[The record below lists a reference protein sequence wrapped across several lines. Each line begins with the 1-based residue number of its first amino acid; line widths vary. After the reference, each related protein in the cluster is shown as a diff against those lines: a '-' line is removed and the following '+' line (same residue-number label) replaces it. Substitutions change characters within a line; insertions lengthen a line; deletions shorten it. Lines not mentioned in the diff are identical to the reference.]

1 MIRSLLSRPL
11 DTLREAWLAWRFY
24 QENEVIRADPYSL
37 TERSP
42 VRIEGSRQEPPQRID
57 QVQED
62 PPECEPYL
70 GQQCASR
77 QYLFSVEEAALHGG
91 LPFPIDSEGRVLW
104 EMLAPRT
111 ELPPNH
117 ISIQG
122 LRSQNEQL
130 PVKSFDRPVVAPY
143 TKHRPN
149 YFHWLFDGIGR
160 LQLLEKAGY
169 DLSEFCYVLRAPLT
183 AWQRDTLRGIGVPLD
198 KCHTFEWFD
207 FRVDRMVVLPCP
219 WNRRRYSV
227 SNMNWMRE
235 RFRGAF
241 CDPEFEARP
250 ANQKIFIKRRDSEG
264 RSILNRPEL
273 MPLIKEAGFEDV
285 YLGDLTFPQQVRL
298 FSQADTILG
307 AHGAGLANMVF
318 SDDAHIVE
326 IFFGER
332 PMFYWLMARSRGFEY
347 QWIDATVGE
356 GERGEQ
362 RPNGTLDRSEL
373 RTVLSKA
380 L

>member
-1 MIRSLLSRPL
+1 
-11 DTLREAWLAWRFY
+11 
-24 QENEVIRADPYSL
+24 
-37 TERSP
+37 
-42 VRIEGSRQEPPQRID
+42 
-57 QVQED
+57 
-62 PPECEPYL
+62 
-70 GQQCASR
+70 
-77 QYLFSVEEAALHGG
+77 
-91 LPFPIDSEGRVLW
+91 
-104 EMLAPRT
+104 MLAPRT

-117 ISIQG
+117 ISIQA
-122 LRSQNEQL
+122 LRSKSEQL
-130 PVKSFDRPVVAPY
+130 PVKSFDRPVVVPY

-160 LQLLEKAGY
+160 LQLLEKAGH
-169 DLSEFCYVLRAPLT
+169 DLSEFCYVFREPLT
-183 AWQRDTLRGIGVPLD
+183 SWQRDTLRGIEVPLD

-235 RFRGAF
+235 RFRGAY
-241 CDPEFEARP
+241 CDPELEARP
-250 ANQKIFIKRRDSEG
+250 ANRKIFIKRRDSEG
-264 RSILNRPEL
+264 RSILNRSEL
-273 MPLIKEAGFEDV
+273 MPLIKEAGFEAV
-285 YLGDLTFPQQVRL
+285 YLSDLTFPQQVRL
-298 FSQADTILG
+298 FARADVILG

-318 SDDAHIVE
+318 SDDAQIVE

-347 QWIDATVGE
+347 QWIDATVSAG
-356 GERGEQ
+356 RGEQ

-373 RTVLSKA
+373 RAVLSKA